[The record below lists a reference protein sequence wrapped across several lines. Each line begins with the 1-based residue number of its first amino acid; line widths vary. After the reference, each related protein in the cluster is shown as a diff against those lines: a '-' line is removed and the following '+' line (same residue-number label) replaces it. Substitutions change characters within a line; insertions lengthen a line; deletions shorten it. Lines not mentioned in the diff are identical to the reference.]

1 MFNKK
6 YKEEIERL
14 KAENAKLLEKTKSL
28 EEISKEIENKKVN
41 QHKEFFEVPIDKVAN
56 VLYTKYSIKDKID
69 LNPICED
76 YIASKGM

>member
-28 EEISKEIENKKVN
+28 EEISKEIENKKS
-41 QHKEFFEVPIDKVAN
+41 QLA
-56 VLYTKYSIKDKID
+56 
-69 LNPICED
+69 
-76 YIASKGM
+76 